1 MKTNSILILALV
13 LIVIVVLFNN
23 NKQEPFNSENTV
35 EYKVNI
41 ENIVNEL
48 EVFLCL
54 LINCPH
60 CQKFK
65 DLNDEQIKAELGI
78 PDNIKVTK
86 VLHSGAG
93 DIASQALFTKFGV
106 NAAPT
111 VVVHHPGTEV
121 RENSHASKE
130 AIAQTA
136 GVVVAKVKEYFKKTY

>member
-13 LIVIVVLFNN
+13 LIVVFVLFNN
-23 NKQEPFNSENTV
+23 NKQESFDSDHQ
-35 EYKVNI
+35 YKADI

-78 PDNIKVTK
+78 PGNIKLTK
-86 VLHSGAG
+86 VLHNGAG
-93 DIASQALFTKFGV
+93 DIASQAVFTKFGV
-106 NAAPT
+106 NSAPT
-111 VVVHHPGTEV
+111 AVINHTGTGLHEKT
-121 RENSHASKE
+121 HASQDALALTAGNVVDKVRA
-130 AIAQTA
+130 AIA
-136 GVVVAKVKEYFKKTY
+136 VL

>member
-13 LIVIVVLFNN
+13 LIVVFVLFNN
-23 NKQEPFNSENTV
+23 NKQESFDSEHQ
-35 EYKVNI
+35 YKADI

-78 PDNIKVTK
+78 PGNIKVTK
-86 VLHSGAG
+86 VLHTGAS
-93 DIASQALFTKFGV
+93 DTASQALFSQFGV
-106 NAAPT
+106 KAAPT
-111 VVVHHPGTEV
+111 AVIYHTGTGLH
-121 RENSHASKE
+121 ENTHASTV
-130 AIAQTA
+130 ALAQTA
-136 GVVVAKVKEYFKKTY
+136 GILVEKVKELLRKY

>member
-23 NKQEPFNSENTV
+23 NKQEPFNSEHK
-35 EYKVNI
+35 YKVNI

-78 PDNIKVTK
+78 PGNIKVTK
-86 VLHSGAG
+86 VLHNGAG
-93 DIASQALFTKFGV
+93 DIASQALFKKFGV

-111 VVVHHPGTEV
+111 AVINHTGTDLHEIS
-121 RENSHASKE
+121 NASKG
-130 AIAQTA
+130 ALALTA
-136 GVVVAKVKEYFKKTY
+136 GVVVEKVKEYFKKTY

>member
-13 LIVIVVLFNN
+13 LIVIFVLFNN
-23 NKQEPFNSENTV
+23 NKQEAFNGDKTV
-35 EYKVNI
+35 EYKANI

-78 PDNIKVTK
+78 PGNIKVTK
-86 VLHSGAG
+86 VLHNGAG
-93 DIASQALFTKFGV
+93 DIASQAVFTKFGV
-106 NAAPT
+106 NSAPT
-111 VVVHHPGTEV
+111 AVINHTGTGLHEKT
-121 RENSHASKE
+121 HASQDALALTAGNVVDKVRA
-130 AIAQTA
+130 AIA
-136 GVVVAKVKEYFKKTY
+136 VL